1 MNDKSFTGTGE
12 FKLHYTNI
20 GTPASAVLGPAVHF
34 GDGKITVNTE
44 LSTAEITRAKRGLN
58 VSMDERITSVKIA
71 YDMEL
76 NILSLAALN
85 IMLFGKEGTSG
96 ATNARGGG
104 SATIEAF
111 NFNTGGSGILCDVN
125 KWYPLLD
132 DTDNTKQHR
141 NINTITLT
149 GSQLAYG
156 AAGTSTTLAEGYDY
170 ELDKELG
177 LIKFKAAIG
186 DDTISGSVGILEIT
200 TASPTFKRAVTPYQ
214 RAKWSGIGDLQ
225 VYDENGTL
233 IWNHTEFAVDLIPGG
248 NLEFSPQNPTVA
260 RIRAN
265 VVAPL
270 GNILASELN

>member
-20 GTPASAVLGPAVHF
+20 GTPATAALGPAVHF
-34 GDGKITVNTE
+34 GDGKVTVNTE

-58 VSMDERITSVKIA
+58 LSLDERITSVKIA

-96 ATNARGGG
+96 ATNVRSSDTPVFDDFDFDAGDDGV
-104 SATIEAF
+104 AA
-111 NFNTGGSGILCDVN
+111 DVN
-125 KWYPLLD
+125 KWYPIRSL
-132 DTDNTKQHR
+132 TAQYR
-141 NINTITLT
+141 NINSVTLT
-149 GSQLAYG
+149 GTQLAYG
-156 AAGTSTTLAEGYDY
+156 AAGNSATLAENYDY

-177 LIKFKAAIG
+177 LIKFKAAINNDVIG
-186 DDTISGSVGILEIT
+186 GTVNISGIT
-200 TASPTFKRAVTPYQ
+200 AADAIFKRAITPFQ

-233 IWNHTEFAVDLIPGG
+233 IWKHTQFAVDLIPGG

>member
-20 GTPASAVLGPAVHF
+20 GTPATAVLGPAVHF

-58 VSMDERITSVKIA
+58 LSLDERITSVKIA

-85 IMLFGKEGTSG
+85 IMLFGKEGTG
-96 ATNARGGG
+96 GVTNARSSGGPVIDDFDFDAG
-104 SATIEAF
+104 DDGVTA
-111 NFNTGGSGILCDVN
+111 DVN
-125 KWYPLLD
+125 KWYPIRS
-132 DTDNTKQHR
+132 TTEQYR
-141 NINTITLT
+141 NITSVALT
-149 GSQLAYG
+149 GAQLAYG
-156 AAGTSTTLAEGYDY
+156 ASGTSSTLAETYDY

-177 LIKFKAAIG
+177 LIKFKAAINNDVIG
-186 DDTISGSVGILEIT
+186 GTVSYPAIAATDPI
-200 TASPTFKRAVTPYQ
+200 FKRAVTPFQ

-225 VYDENGTL
+225 VFDENGTL
-233 IWNHTEFAVDLIPGG
+233 IWKHTQFAVDLIPGG